1 MAFVATPAK
10 FLAPSLPL
18 AQTLDVGRW
27 TFLVLSLIEWAL
39 AAAFLGFVLVGRSA
53 IGARW
58 RGVLLGLLGV
68 AVVLSV
74 ETFSLRPILD
84 ARVLEIIRGDSV
96 PQSALHEVYIG
107 LEFLKFVLLLAA
119 GSLCLGAGTGI
130 ALIVAPSRS
139 PIRDS
144 ARLERTNAICRVRT
158 DSTSFLG
165 RVFRL
170 SSAACRVAAEPAPS
184 TMC

>member
-1 MAFVATPAK
+1 MGKLVKQVIAAGLFVWAGVLAGVAFVATPAK

-27 TFLVLSLIEWAL
+27 TFHVLSLIEWAL

-58 RGVLLGLLGV
+58 RGILLGLLGV

-119 GSLCLGAGTGI
+119 GSHPESAGTAI
-130 ALIVAPSRS
+130 A
-139 PIRDS
+139 S
-144 ARLERTNAICRVRT
+144 AKPQSTTRLR
-158 DSTSFLG
+158 
-165 RVFRL
+165 
-170 SSAACRVAAEPAPS
+170 
-184 TMC
+184 